1 MNDNDYAKYLR
12 RSLVLKQVLED
23 FDKRSF
29 NEYISS
35 LHEKHCYDKKNVS
48 DQCKLQIREIVLIKQ
63 ENVPRL
69 KWHKGQVMNY
79 IVGQVNVFVQNS
91 KNIHYI
97 KNQQCF
103 DT

>member
-1 MNDNDYAKYLR
+1 M
-12 RSLVLKQVLED
+12 
-23 FDKRSF
+23 
-29 NEYISS
+29 
-35 LHEKHCYDKKNVS
+35 S